1 MGAIG
6 LKVMFGSNKLFEVT
20 INKKEI
26 KLSNEKEEEIKETV
40 LQELNIKSE
49 VDLML
54 TNDDI
59 KNMKKNGLFISCKY
73 TKEKSINILGTDKK
87 QNINSWMVVSNSKQ
101 NYIIAVIDKKTYIF
115 NLSKKKQKELL
126 TLIE

>member
-20 INKKEI
+20 INQKKI

-40 LQELNIKSE
+40 LQELNTKSE

-59 KNMKKNGLFISCKY
+59 KNMKKNGLFIICKY

-115 NLSKKKQKELL
+115 NLSKKKQEELL